1 MKINSIN
8 NNYQNQQSFGATA
21 NLALKKQIRSALKLT
36 STPEEIVDFI
46 REEKKLAAQVPP
58 QDFASRFKAIKA
70 IGMDGEEVD
79 PHVLATELHGS
90 PESATIY
97 FNVKLPNPFV
107 GFERSVE
114 KTKEESPRAFLNKFL
129 TMVQENAEGLQHPKD
144 VKKAADRGIDSFL
157 EELIIE

>member
-8 NNYQNQQSFGATA
+8 NNSQNRQSFGATA
-21 NLALKKQIRSALKLT
+21 NITLKKELRSILRLT
-36 STPEEIVDFI
+36 SSPQELVTFF
-46 REEKKLAAQVPP
+46 REERKLAAQVPP

-70 IGMDGEEVD
+70 IGMEGEEVD

-107 GFERSVE
+107 GFQRSVQ
-114 KTKEESPRAFLNKFL
+114 KTKEESPRAFLDKFL
-129 TMVQENAEGLQHPKD
+129 TLVQENAEGLQHPKD
-144 VKKAADRGIDSFL
+144 VEKAADKGINTFL
-157 EELIIE
+157 EGLIIE